1 MKKLI
6 SSLFSKSNL
15 PHIFALILFL
25 FFSVSFFYPIL
36 SGKKLVQSDI
46 TQYSG
51 MAKQITDY
59 RKDFNEEIYWID
71 NAFVGMP
78 TFQLGAKYPADFLTP
93 IHSVFQV
100 IPRPAEIL
108 FLYFICSYIFFIIIR
123 IPWRIA
129 LF

>member
-15 PHIFALILFL
+15 PYFAYTFIFQ
-25 FFSVSFFYPIL
+25 SVSYPIL

-71 NAFVGMP
+71 NVVGMP
-78 TFQLGAKYPADFLTP
+78 TFQLGAKYPADF
-93 IHSVFQV
+93 
-100 IPRPAEIL
+100 
-108 FLYFICSYIFFIIIR
+108 
-123 IPWRIA
+123 
-129 LF
+129 

>member
-25 FFSVSFFYPIL
+25 FFQSVSFIQYFQEKIGSIRYP
-36 SGKKLVQSDI
+36 
-46 TQYSG
+46 QYSG

-78 TFQLGAKYPADFLTP
+78 TFQLE
-93 IHSVFQV
+93 QN
-100 IPRPAEIL
+100 IL
-108 FLYFICSYIFFIIIR
+108 QIF
-123 IPWRIA
+123 
-129 LF
+129 